1 MTTFIHTAD
10 WQLGKPFARVE
21 DFSKKAR
28 LQQERILVLQ
38 RIAEAV
44 IEYQPEFV
52 LVAGDVFD
60 SSTPTKHTVAAAC
73 GAIGAMRVPVYAIP
87 GNHDHGGPGC
97 IWEQP
102 FFVRERQALAP
113 NLVVLTASDPFET
126 DQIVLFPCPLLRRHE
141 SADPTVWL
149 RLIRHDELSRFGS
162 KPRVVLAHGSV
173 QGFGSPV
180 DDDESIEGGTN
191 QIDLSRLPHGV
202 FDYIALGDWHGTK
215 RITDNAWYS
224 GTPERD
230 RFPKGDSN
238 EPGHILIVRTE
249 RGLPVDVERIR
260 TARLNW
266 HELSFHFAEDRAVE
280 ELQQRL
286 QEMFG
291 LRTDEDLLRLD
302 VSGSLGLIA
311 RDRFDELLES
321 VDARLLRVKLSGEV
335 KVAPTSG
342 EIESFTMRTADPVT
356 SRVARE
362 LLVLASGN
370 GEEADVA
377 RIALRQ
383 LHAACHS
390 T

>member
-21 DFSKKAR
+21 DVSKRAR
-28 LQQERILVLQ
+28 LQQERIFVLQ
-38 RIAEAV
+38 RIADAV
-44 IEYQPEFV
+44 NEHQAEFV
-52 LVAGDVFD
+52 LVAGDLFD
-60 SSTPTKHTVAAAC
+60 SSTPKKNTVAAAC
-73 GAIGAMRVPVYAIP
+73 SAIGSMKVPVYVIP

-97 IWEQP
+97 IWEQS
-102 FFVRERQALAP
+102 FFLRESQALAP

-126 DQIVLFPCPLLRRHE
+126 DQTVLFPCPLLRRHE

-149 RLIRHDELSRFGS
+149 RLMRHDELSRFGS

-173 QGFGSPV
+173 QGFGNQG
-180 DDDESIEGGTN
+180 DDDESFEGGTN
-191 QIDLSRLPHGV
+191 QIDLSRLPHGT

-215 RITDNAWYS
+215 QITDNAWYS

-238 EPGHILIVRTE
+238 EPGHILIVRAE
-249 RGLPVDVERIR
+249 RGLPVDVERVK

-266 HELSFHFAEDRAVE
+266 HELAFRFAEDRAVE
-280 ELQQRL
+280 DLQQRL
-286 QEMFG
+286 QEMLG

-311 RDRFDELLES
+311 RARFEELLES
-321 VDARLLRVKLSGEV
+321 VDARLLRVKYSGEIT
-335 KVAPTSG
+335 VAPTSD
-342 EIESFTMRTADPVT
+342 EIESLTMRTADPVT
-356 SRVARE
+356 SRVARA
-362 LLVLASGN
+362 LLVLASGT
-370 GEEADVA
+370 GEEAEVA
-377 RIALRQ
+377 GIALRE
-383 LHAACHS
+383 LYAACYS